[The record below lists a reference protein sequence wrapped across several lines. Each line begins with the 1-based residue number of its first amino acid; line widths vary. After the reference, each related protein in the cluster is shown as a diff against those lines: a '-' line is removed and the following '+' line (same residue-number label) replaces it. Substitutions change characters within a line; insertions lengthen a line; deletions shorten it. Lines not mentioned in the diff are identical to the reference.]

1 MNKEIEEKL
10 NLINE
15 ELKDLKLHLVPKE
28 EVEGVVCSNVTN
40 EDIPF
45 ILEQIPDMNKIVTA
59 HIGLGIAAPQVGIKK
74 KFYLAHINGEYE
86 LFCNAKYFLG
96 SGSRNSHLEGC
107 LSYPLTEHAQVKRWK
122 EVIVHYDMIVNNTLV
137 HMKKKFKGMEAFEHQ
152 HEIDHCGNGDGKP
165 SLTVYMKR

>member
-45 ILEQIPDMNKIVTA
+45 ILEQIPDMNKIVT
-59 HIGLGIAAPQVGIKK
+59 GVRYGVRDKNSECYCGVD
-74 KFYLAHINGEYE
+74 FYN
-86 LFCNAKYFLG
+86 
-96 SGSRNSHLEGC
+96 
-107 LSYPLTEHAQVKRWK
+107 
-122 EVIVHYDMIVNNTLV
+122 
-137 HMKKKFKGMEAFEHQ
+137 
-152 HEIDHCGNGDGKP
+152 
-165 SLTVYMKR
+165 